1 MDLNVKPE
9 MRERFLAAIEE
20 NTAASL
26 RDEPGCLRF
35 DMVHDNDDPNHFL
48 LHEHEAA
55 FEAHRAALP
64 TLARGNRFVPA
75 RRRPSDQHLLHARV
89 PARERLRAR
98 HPTWP

>member
-48 LHEHEAA
+48 L
-55 FEAHRAALP
+55 
-64 TLARGNRFVPA
+64 TST
-75 RRRPSDQHLLHARV
+75 RRRSRRIAPHFQRWREATASCLRDDDRQTNTYCARV
-89 PARERLRAR
+89 FPRASG
-98 HPTWP
+98 